1 MMTSSFLARAGGP
14 WQRCRGQSEKRA
26 TSTAPIAE
34 TARASVA
41 AVEAGRPTHRRARRA
56 AIFQGQVLNP
66 SLLLLFLKGTPQR
79 FLLTAV
85 RTARVV
91 SASRF
96 LGHRAPG
103 RSHHRHC
110 CACCFLDAQAA
121 RVMEALE
128 SLATLRRFDP
138 TTDTTSRHLVSSL
151 PHLLAAGR
159 PWQSHL
165 RKSRLLSRVC
175 SSGSPATLCSGP
187 ISGASLARRLRRK
200 ARDSRYLDEMRWL
213 TSSPPWSTCNHSR
226 RFQSAVAWTNTDSA
240 VSPVE

>member
-14 WQRCRGQSEKRA
+14 WQHYRGQSEKRA

-128 SLATLRRFDP
+128 SLATLRRCDP
-138 TTDTTSRHLVSSL
+138 TTDTTSRHLVSR
-151 PHLLAAGR
+151 PHLLAAVRGKAICAN
-159 PWQSHL
+159 PGYCL
-165 RKSRLLSRVC
+165 
-175 SSGSPATLCSGP
+175 GSAQVAAQQHSVLGQ
-187 ISGASLARRLRRK
+187 SLAHLWLGGCV
-200 ARDSRYLDEMRWL
+200 ARPRQSLLMR
-213 TSSPPWSTCNHSR
+213 
-226 RFQSAVAWTNTDSA
+226 
-240 VSPVE
+240 

>member
-1 MMTSSFLARAGGP
+1 MTKSYSSITKTPTLQTIHQILYYSTTLAKSKPKTRQQKRGQPVLSFCSVRLQTAVSWMMTSSFLARAGGP
-14 WQRCRGQSEKRA
+14 WQRCRGQ

-66 SLLLLFLKGTPQR
+66 SLLLLFLKRTPQR

-110 CACCFLDAQAA
+110 VRMLLPRCA
-121 RVMEALE
+121 
-128 SLATLRRFDP
+128 
-138 TTDTTSRHLVSSL
+138 
-151 PHLLAAGR
+151 
-159 PWQSHL
+159 
-165 RKSRLLSRVC
+165 
-175 SSGSPATLCSGP
+175 
-187 ISGASLARRLRRK
+187 SGAGDGGARI
-200 ARDSRYLDEMRWL
+200 AGYLETL
-213 TSSPPWSTCNHSR
+213 
-226 RFQSAVAWTNTDSA
+226 
-240 VSPVE
+240 